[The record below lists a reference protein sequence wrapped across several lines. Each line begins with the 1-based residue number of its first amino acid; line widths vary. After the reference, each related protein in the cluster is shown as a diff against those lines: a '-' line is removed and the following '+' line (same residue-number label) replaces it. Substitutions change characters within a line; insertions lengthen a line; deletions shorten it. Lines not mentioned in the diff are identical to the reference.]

1 MHTDFESLVTE
12 TIDKY
17 NMLKG
22 TERVIVGFSGGADSV
37 SLLYFLNDFIK
48 KSNMDIE
55 IVPIHVN
62 HGLRGKEAERDEN
75 FAKEFCNKLGLNLV
89 VVHEDVRALAIKN
102 KVSTEEAGR
111 NVRYS
116 AFNRYAEGVRS
127 KIAVAHTLSDSCETM
142 LFNLIRGTGPKGLC
156 GIPPTRDNIIR
167 PLISV
172 TRAQVEDYCR
182 NKSLEYVHDST
193 NFETSYTRNKIR
205 LGIIPLIK
213 EINPN
218 FEVSAKRLC
227 EIFSEDERYLDET
240 AEKAFRE
247 IYDGKCYDVSY
258 IENLANAVKSRVAH
272 KILSTHLRKPVEN
285 KHINLLLEVIKNRS
299 GAVNL
304 SKDLKIVCDENKL
317 FVRKN
322 EKPKLLFWKKK
333 MKIGKNF
340 LTNINNNVII
350 KIISADEFREINM
363 TANED
368 NVWFINYD
376 SLPSECYFRPR
387 QDGDKFTFKKR
398 GITKSFKKIFNE
410 LKIPTEERPKVPL
423 LACQDAVIWAQCVG
437 VSKEYIPKEGCKKIL
452 ILELED
458 NLND

>member
-17 NMLKG
+17 NMLEG
-22 TERVIVGFSGGADSV
+22 TERVVVGFSGGADSV
-37 SLLYFLNDFIK
+37 SLLYFLNAFIK
-48 KSNMDIE
+48 KSNMDIK
-55 IVPIHVN
+55 IIPIHVN
-62 HGLRGKEAERDEN
+62 HGLRGEEAERDEN
-75 FAKEFCNKLGLNLV
+75 FAKEFCDKLGLNLT
-89 VVHEDVRALAIKN
+89 VVHEDVKSLAIKS
-102 KVSTEEAGR
+102 KISTEEAGR
-111 NVRYS
+111 NVRYG

-142 LFNLIRGTGPKGLC
+142 LFNLIRGTGARGIC
-156 GIPPTRDNIIR
+156 GIPPTRENIIR

-172 TRAQVEDYCR
+172 TRSQVEDYCQI
-182 NKSLEYVHDST
+182 KSLKFVNDST

-218 FEVSAKRLC
+218 FENTAQRFMTIIGESENFLDELAQKALC
-227 EIFSEDERYLDET
+227 ES
-240 AEKAFRE
+240 
-247 IYDGKCYDVSY
+247 YDGASYDISY
-258 IENLANAVKSRVAH
+258 IENLDSTIKSHVAH
-272 KILSTHLRKPVEN
+272 KILSTHLQKPVEN
-285 KHINLLLEVIKNRS
+285 KHINLLLDVIKDRS
-299 GAVNL
+299 GAVNV
-304 SKDLKIVCDENKL
+304 SKDLKIVCDGEKL
-317 FVRKN
+317 FVK
-322 EKPKLLFWKKK
+322 KPENSKLLFWKKK
-333 MKIGKNF
+333 MQVGKNF

-350 KIISADEFREINM
+350 KIVSESELKEINM
-363 TANED
+363 TDGED

-410 LKIPTEERPKVPL
+410 LKIPVDERSKIPL
-423 LACQDAVIWAQCVG
+423 LACEGAVIWAKCVG
-437 VSKEYIPKEGCKKIL
+437 VSKKYVPKKGCKKIL
-452 ILELED
+452 VLRLED